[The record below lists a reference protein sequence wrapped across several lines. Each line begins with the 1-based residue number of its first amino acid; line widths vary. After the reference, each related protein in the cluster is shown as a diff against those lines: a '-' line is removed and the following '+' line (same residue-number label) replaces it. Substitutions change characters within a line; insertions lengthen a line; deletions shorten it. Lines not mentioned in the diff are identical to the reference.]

1 MKRILLAAFLVFIGT
16 TAMAQSIFCTTPTA
30 ESQKMLDSVK
40 YVMPEFVTGT
50 IFFDNGTQYIG
61 AINIFTLN
69 QKVHFKNEEGEV
81 MVLDNNSDVSSVFI
95 KGRTFLNSRYGYL
108 EVYEASG
115 EMFMGEI
122 RVLNVFSEAKEG
134 AFGTKSQT
142 TSIQTV
148 DLMEMSHSTMLDF
161 TENKKTPYSY
171 KKIPYVYKKG
181 NFQKASKKFF
191 IKNFSDKKG
200 FIEDYL
206 QNNDVDFENVQDV
219 RKLFRA
225 VIKQ

>member
-1 MKRILLAAFLVFIGT
+1 MKRILFLALLAFIGT
-16 TAMAQSIFCTTPTA
+16 TALAQSVFCTTPTA

-61 AINIFTLN
+61 PVNIFTLN
-69 QKVHFKNEEGEV
+69 QKIHFKNEDGEV
-81 MVLDNNSDVSSVFI
+81 MSLDNNSDVSSVYI
-95 KGRTFLNSRYGYL
+95 KGRTFLNSRYGYV
-108 EVYEASG
+108 EVYEAHD

-122 RVLNVFSEAKEG
+122 RILSVFSEAKEG

-148 DLMEMSHSTMLDF
+148 DLMEMSHSTMLDL
-161 TENKKTPYSY
+161 TENKRTPYSY
-171 KKIPYVYKKG
+171 KKIPYVYRKG

-225 VIKQ
+225 VIK

>member
-1 MKRILLAAFLVFIGT
+1 MKRILFLALLAFIGT
-16 TAMAQSIFCTTPTA
+16 TALAQSVFCTTPTA

-61 AINIFTLN
+61 PVNIFTLN
-69 QKVHFKNEEGEV
+69 QKIHFKNEDGEV
-81 MVLDNNSDVSSVFI
+81 MSLDNNSDVSSVFI
-95 KGRTFLNSRYGYL
+95 KGRTFLNSRYGYV
-108 EVYEASG
+108 EVYEAHD

-122 RVLNVFSEAKEG
+122 RILSVFSEAKEG

-148 DLMEMSHSTMLDF
+148 DLMEMSHSTMLDL
-161 TENKKTPYSY
+161 TENKRTPYSY
-171 KKIPYVYKKG
+171 KKIPYVYRKG

-225 VIKQ
+225 VIK

>member
-1 MKRILLAAFLVFIGT
+1 MKRIVFIALLFFIGT
-16 TAMAQSIFCTTPTA
+16 TAMAQSVFCTTPTA

-69 QKVHFKNEEGEV
+69 QKVHFKNEDGDI

-95 KGRTFLNSRYGYL
+95 KGRTFLNSRYGYV
-108 EVYEASG
+108 EVYESYG
-115 EMFMGEI
+115 DMFMGEI
-122 RVLNVFSEAKEG
+122 RILSVFSEAKEG

-142 TSIQTV
+142 TSIQKV
-148 DLMEMSHSTMLDF
+148 DLMEMSHSTMLDL
-161 TENKKTPYSY
+161 TENKRTPYSY

-191 IKNFSDKKG
+191 VKNFSDKKG

-206 QNNDVDFENVQDV
+206 QNNNVDFENVQDV

-225 VIKQ
+225 VIK